1 MTSRKMRRKKKA
13 PDAKYTIAVVK
24 LMETLLR
31 SPISETKCNVKIFA
45 VANYRPCHASPGRAA
60 LC

>member
-1 MTSRKMRRKKKA
+1 MTRRKMRRKKKA
-13 PDAKYTIAVVK
+13 PEAKYTIAVVK

-31 SPISETKCNVKIFA
+31 SPISLIKSNVKTSA
-45 VANYRPCHASPGRAA
+45 VANYRPCHAS